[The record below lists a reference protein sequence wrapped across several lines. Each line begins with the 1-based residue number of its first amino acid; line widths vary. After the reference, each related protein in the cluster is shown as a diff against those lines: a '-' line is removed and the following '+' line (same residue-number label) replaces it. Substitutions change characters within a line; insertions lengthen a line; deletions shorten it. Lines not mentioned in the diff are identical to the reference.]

1 MQRLEALT
9 QQVAQH
15 QQQFAELQQQLTTAL
30 ARAQQAE
37 TERTQAL
44 QLAAA
49 AQQAAALA
57 QQAATTAPLLNQ
69 PLLDTKALGQ
79 PPKLKRR
86 DALPNWAEWKHKVF
100 TNANAHFK
108 SNGNKVLEAMRWAEL
123 QRRKASIETNV

>member
-1 MQRLEALT
+1 MEAVMQRLEALT

-49 AQQAAALA
+49 A
-57 QQAATTAPLLNQ
+57 
-69 PLLDTKALGQ
+69 
-79 PPKLKRR
+79 
-86 DALPNWAEWKHKVF
+86 
-100 TNANAHFK
+100 
-108 SNGNKVLEAMRWAEL
+108 
-123 QRRKASIETNV
+123 